1 VSLQN
6 CELRFLKLVKFRRKA
21 LVPRSAWRT
30 GSSTTAFYKHS
41 HVFPRWVFSKILSA
55 TSCPSDSRSHTICT
69 LDEGKHGCSS
79 IRNGQCVMIEC
90 LSVPTTETVVG
101 DE

>member
-30 GSSTTAFYKHS
+30 GSGTTAFYKHS

-55 TSCPSDSRSHTICT
+55 NRIRDRPSRAFGQLTFHSSPHLCPVCH
-69 LDEGKHGCSS
+69 K
-79 IRNGQCVMIEC
+79 
-90 LSVPTTETVVG
+90 
-101 DE
+101 